1 MNQSILEGIFNLIIE
16 NKTLPNYQAERR
28 IDIFINYFI
37 SRIISSYLG
46 NKTEFI
52 CPEFPLK
59 KQKNN
64 QSTKIDYLCKSENE
78 IIFVELKT
86 DTSSLKASQANMYLE
101 CNWNQCLY
109 NFKIITNSVTNKIH
123 KKKYKTLTSVID
135 RLEFSS
141 DKTTIRIIYLS
152 PLPKENSIF
161 AKNISII
168 NPNKLNELQI
178 PLYEDEGIVWEFIKA
193 LDLYIFEIKHN

>member
-1 MNQSILEGIFNLIIE
+1 MTQSILEGIFKLIIE

-78 IIFVELKT
+78 II
-86 DTSSLKASQANMYLE
+86 
-101 CNWNQCLY
+101 
-109 NFKIITNSVTNKIH
+109 
-123 KKKYKTLTSVID
+123 
-135 RLEFSS
+135 
-141 DKTTIRIIYLS
+141 
-152 PLPKENSIF
+152 
-161 AKNISII
+161 
-168 NPNKLNELQI
+168 
-178 PLYEDEGIVWEFIKA
+178 
-193 LDLYIFEIKHN
+193 